1 MQGSMCVTP
10 SDARRRTLGQ
20 RESITVEDGTR
31 DVLVFLAYSA
41 AGLITGASLLVDGGW
56 MAQ

>member
-1 MQGSMCVTP
+1 MCVTP